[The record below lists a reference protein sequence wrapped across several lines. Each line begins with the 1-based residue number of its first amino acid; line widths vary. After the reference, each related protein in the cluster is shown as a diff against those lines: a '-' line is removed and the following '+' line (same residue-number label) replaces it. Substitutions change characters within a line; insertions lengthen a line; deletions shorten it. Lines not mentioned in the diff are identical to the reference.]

1 MGAKRAKSAYF
12 VFADDQR
19 VSTKAELQA
28 AAGDGKVISVAE
40 VAKSLGNK
48 WRELG
53 EAGQQQYKA
62 KAAALAAEASQDVE
76 VAGNNQVEGQEPA
89 EQAADQEQ
97 EDAGIQGLPLTS
109 VKRIMCLDED
119 VTRVSGD
126 SVKAV
131 AKLTE
136 LFLELFAAKAFT
148 KAKQHKRAT
157 IKFCDTSQ
165 AVTSD
170 KRLVE
175 MGLKDMFAFDA
186 AFDDARN
193 DGKDLPNRTT
203 TKQAQGDAPCAR
215 PITAFFKA

>member
-1 MGAKRAKSAYF
+1 MVAKRIKSAYF
-12 VFADDQR
+12 IFADDQR
-19 VSTKAELQA
+19 VVTKSELQA
-28 AAGDGKVISVAE
+28 AANDRKAVSVAE

-53 EAGQQQYKA
+53 EAGQQAYKE
-62 KAAALAAEASQDVE
+62 KAASLAAEAAQDVE
-76 VAGNNQVEGQEPA
+76 AAGDSQA
-89 EQAADQEQ
+89 ERQAADEQ
-97 EDAGIQGLPLTS
+97 AVDTNDADAPGLPLTA

-136 LFLELFAAKAFT
+136 LFLELFAAKAFA
-148 KAKQHKRAT
+148 KARQHKRAT

-165 AVTSD
+165 AVNSD
-170 KRLVE
+170 RRLIE

-186 AFDDARN
+186 AFEDARH
-193 DGKDLPNRTT
+193 DSKDVTAKT
-203 TKQAQGDAPCAR
+203 AKQAHVSDTPAAR
-215 PITAFFKA
+215 PITDFFTA

>member
-1 MGAKRAKSAYF
+1 MVAKRAKSAYF

-19 VSTKAELQA
+19 VDTKAELQA
-28 AAGDGKVISVAE
+28 AAVDGKSISVAE

-53 EAGQQQYKA
+53 EAGQQTYKA
-62 KAAALAAEASQDVE
+62 KAAALAAEAAQNFEAADNSQSE
-76 VAGNNQVEGQEPA
+76 HQAPA
-89 EQAADQEQ
+89 EQATGQDQE
-97 EDAGIQGLPLTS
+97 DVQGLPLTS

-136 LFLELFAAKAFT
+136 LFLELFAAKACA
-148 KAKQHKRAT
+148 KAKQHMRAT
-157 IKFCDTSQ
+157 IKFCDTCQ
-165 AVTSD
+165 AVNLD
-170 KRLVE
+170 RRFVE

-186 AFDDARN
+186 TFEDARN
-193 DGKDLPNRTT
+193 DGKDVPVRVA
-203 TKQAQGDAPCAR
+203 KQTHLGDVSGAR

>member
-28 AAGDGKVISVAE
+28 AAADGKVISVAE

-62 KAAALAAEASQDVE
+62 KAATLAAEATQDVE
-76 VAGNNQVEGQEPA
+76 VAGDNQVEGQVPA
-89 EQAADQEQ
+89 EQAADQE
-97 EDAGIQGLPLTS
+97 DAGTQGLPLTS

-136 LFLELFAAKAFT
+136 LFLELFVAKAFT

-157 IKFCDTSQ
+157 IKFCDASQ

-175 MGLKDMFAFDA
+175 MGLKDMFASDA
-186 AFDDARN
+186 AFEDARN
-193 DGKDLPNRTT
+193 DGKDLPNRT

>member
-1 MGAKRAKSAYF
+1 MVAKRIKSAYF

-19 VSTKAELQA
+19 VVTKSELQA
-28 AAGDGKVISVAE
+28 AASDGKAVSVAE

-53 EAGQQQYKA
+53 EAGQQAYKE
-62 KAAALAAEASQDVE
+62 KAAALAAKAAQDEEAAGDSQ
-76 VAGNNQVEGQEPA
+76 AEGHA
-89 EQAADQEQ
+89 ADEQAVDTIEADVP
-97 EDAGIQGLPLTS
+97 GLPLTA

-136 LFLELFAAKAFT
+136 LFLELFAAKAFA
-148 KAKQHKRAT
+148 KARQHKRAT

-165 AVTSD
+165 AVISD
-170 KRLVE
+170 RRLVE

-186 AFDDARN
+186 AFEDARH
-193 DGKDLPNRTT
+193 DSKDVTAKT
-203 TKQAQGDAPCAR
+203 AKQAHVSDAPAAR
-215 PITAFFKA
+215 PITDFFKA